1 MKAISEW
8 VHDQSP
14 GVLRHFRVR
23 RRDGRTIAPSLSVIR
38 DVLVRVN
45 PRQLDAALG
54 AWNAAHGGDDSA
66 LAIDGKT
73 MRGAIDGDRVQAHVL
88 GIVGHDTLSHYGQ
101 KKSA

>member
-1 MKAISEW
+1 M
-8 VHDQSP
+8 
-14 GVLRHFRVR
+14 LRHFRVR
-23 RRDGRTIAPSLSVIR
+23 RRDGRTIAPSRSAIR

-73 MRGAIDGDRVQAHVL
+73 MRGAGDRVQAHVL